1 MKRVEIYFIIYLATI
16 ISFFAVEGEVR
27 EYKKRQNDILLEV
40 AKDKLNQLIDLQ
52 YSDNSEGNTVI
63 FDFIVSGNFDPET
76 FSGDVVFYIDKDDK
90 NQISVPLKKK
100 ESSGAEKE
108 YYIVQSLDVF
118 GVNRERE
125 HSVRIDMSFMP
136 DINEETL
143 SDWAGSFGERKIAEK
158 VKRLIEDRG
167 KVELDDKLPE
177 KFIPDGVVP
186 ITPFILSLSKDV
198 HTVIEGL
205 PWELAITVGGVRD
218 NKSFDLRIIEG
229 SKLAQLKK
237 HYMRSTLSGRAAR
250 SGKIRVEGRRQ
261 HDAAIAEATV
271 ELRVREPEWEN
282 PPQEDVIYLN
292 DPPYSFDGRIKD
304 IPFGRASMLVSGI
317 SYPPE
322 GETIPMPTYRFGPYN
337 KEGSVQIQ
345 MLVDGTPV
353 ELKHNFTV
361 RTPPPPQIGTPSKS
375 AQNTNVCQVK
385 VRYYGREN
393 KIVDFNTRRGIIR
406 GTKSRISAPQK
417 EGDAMVETWQFELRK
432 PKKGENFT
440 TIKIIVTDKYG
451 NEDEKETKLKYYKD

>member
-271 ELRVREPEWEN
+271 ELRVTPPEWEN
-282 PPQEDVIYLN
+282 PPQEDVVYLN

-304 IPFGRASMLVSGI
+304 IPFDRASMLVSGI

-322 GETIPMPTYRFGPYN
+322 GETIPRPTSRFGPYN

-361 RTPPPPQIGTPSKS
+361 KKPPPPQIGTPSIIDK
-375 AQNTNVCQVK
+375 NTNIYQVE
-385 VRYYGREN
+385 VRYYGRANEII
-393 KIVDFNTRRGIIR
+393 KFKPRSGIVKGSYN
-406 GTKSRISAPQK
+406 RISSPRVS
-417 EGDAMVETWQFELRK
+417 GNAMVETWTFQVVNPGSSLASQRV
-432 PKKGENFT
+432 
-440 TIKIIVTDKYG
+440 KIWVDDKY
-451 NEDEKETKLKYYKD
+451 NNRDEKTISLRYYYE

>member
-27 EYKKRQNDILLEV
+27 EYKKRQNDILLGV
-40 AKDKLNQLIDLQ
+40 VKDKLGQLIDLQ
-52 YSDNSEGNTVI
+52 HSDNSVGNTVI
-63 FDFIVSGNFDPET
+63 FDFTASGNFNPKT
-76 FSGDVVFYIDKDDK
+76 FSGDVVFYRDINDE
-90 NQISVPLKKK
+90 NQISAPLRKKD
-100 ESSGAEKE
+100 SSGEEKE
-108 YYIVQSLDVF
+108 YYIEQSLDDF
-118 GVNRERE
+118 GVNKERQ

-158 VKRLIEDRG
+158 VKKLIEDRG
-167 KVELDDKLPE
+167 KVELSKKLDY
-177 KFIPDGVVP
+177 KFYPYKVTDIPL
-186 ITPFILSLSKDV
+186 FFLSLKSEYS
-198 HTVIEGL
+198 VIEGL
-205 PWELAITVGGVRD
+205 SWELPITVAGVRNND
-218 NKSFDLRIIEG
+218 EFDLRITQG
-229 SKLAQLKK
+229 LKLAQLKK
-237 HYMRSTLSGRAAR
+237 HYMNSTLSGRAAR
-250 SGKIRVEGRRQ
+250 SGTIRVQGRDNFGQ
-261 HDAAIAEATV
+261 IAEASV

-282 PPQEDVIYLN
+282 PPQEDVVYLN

-361 RTPPPPQIGTPSKS
+361 KKPPPPQIGTPSIIDKS
-375 AQNTNVCQVK
+375 TNIYQVE
-385 VRYYGREN
+385 VRYYGRANEII
-393 KIVDFNTRRGIIR
+393 KFKPRSGIVKGSYN
-406 GTKSRISAPQK
+406 RISSPRVS
-417 EGDAMVETWQFELRK
+417 GNAMVETWTFQVVNPGSSLASQRV
-432 PKKGENFT
+432 
-440 TIKIIVTDKYG
+440 KIWVDDKY
-451 NEDEKETKLKYYKD
+451 NNRDEKTISLRYYYE